1 MKMNNK
7 KIIFS
12 SFLLMGLAA
21 SAVTNRLG
29 TGSMMQES
37 PANDSVKVDKN
48 TITNPNFIDEVVWV
62 VGDEPILLSDIEVMR
77 MQGEQEGIDFGGDP
91 DCRIPEQ
98 LAVQKLF
105 LHQAAIDS
113 IEVTDA
119 EVANAIEQQLNGWI
133 QMAGSRERLEEYRK
147 QTIAQVQEPSA
158 Y

>member
-7 KIIFS
+7 KIILS

-29 TGSMMQES
+29 IGSMMQES

-105 LHQAAIDS
+105 LQI
-113 IEVTDA
+113 
-119 EVANAIEQQLNGWI
+119 
-133 QMAGSRERLEEYRK
+133 LESHTK
-147 QTIAQVQEPSA
+147 GPV
-158 Y
+158 